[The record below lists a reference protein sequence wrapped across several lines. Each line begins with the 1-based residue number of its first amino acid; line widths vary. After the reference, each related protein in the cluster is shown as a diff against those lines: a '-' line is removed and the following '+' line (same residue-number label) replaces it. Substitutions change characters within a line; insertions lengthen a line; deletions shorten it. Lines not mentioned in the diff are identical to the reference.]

1 MSESF
6 FGLNVAVRG
15 LFTAQRNLDTVNHNL
30 NNVNTPGY
38 SRQQSIQA
46 ASRPMALFDGTGM
59 MGTGAE
65 VTGVK
70 RVRDEYLDFKYW
82 SENISLG
89 EWNAKQEALSDIEA
103 TFNEPS
109 DSGFT
114 TIMSDF
120 YSALQELGKDPSSS
134 AVRALV
140 RQKGVTLAKYFNS
153 TAAHF
158 ESLQKDINYRIQT
171 KVEEVN
177 SYATQIQQLNRQI
190 YISELDGNTANDM
203 RDERTLLVDK
213 LSKIINIEANEVVYG
228 KLPDGRDD
236 NHFVV
241 TISGKALVD
250 HFSISKLAV
259 EQRKAADKVNDVD
272 VDNLYEVKW
281 ADGNSLNIKGGELR
295 GYLDVRD
302 GNEADP
308 KASFKG
314 IISPNYKGIP
324 YYQKKLNE
332 FVRTFA
338 RAFNEGY
345 IDTDSVKG
353 FSGGDTWGVGHA
365 DGYRYD
371 PNDDPNTDTDDADNG
386 IRFFTMKATNNL
398 PKSSASFLSGAP
410 DPTDPAY
417 ASYVY
422 GCYDN
427 VTAKNFTVSEDI
439 INDYNLI
446 AASDAPGEAG
456 NIEVL
461 NSLLGMRHNPDMFSE
476 GAPEDFMKSLVATL
490 GIDSQQAKN
499 YQANQQVIVTQITNR
514 RLSDSGVSIDEEMTN
529 LVKFQQAYNASAK
542 MIQTMGEI
550 YDTLINKLFV

>member
-15 LFTAQRNLDTVNHNL
+15 LFTAQRSLDSVNHNL
-30 NNVNTPGY
+30 NNINTPGY
-38 SRQQSIQA
+38 SRQQSIQVA
-46 ASRPMALFDGTGM
+46 AKPMSLYDGTGM
-59 MGTGAE
+59 MGTGSD
-65 VTGVK
+65 VIGVK

-82 SENISLG
+82 SENITMG
-89 EWNAKQEALSDIEA
+89 EWGAKQEVLSDIEA

-109 DSGFT
+109 KSGFT
-114 TIMSDF
+114 TIISDF
-120 YSALQELGKDPSSS
+120 FSSMQELAKDPSSA

-140 RQKGVTLAKYFNS
+140 KQKGVTLAKYFNS

-158 ESLQKDINYRIQT
+158 EDLQKDVNYRIQT

-190 YISELDGNTANDM
+190 YISELDGNSANDL
-203 RDERTLLVDK
+203 RDNRTLLVDK
-213 LSKIINIEANEVVYG
+213 LSKIVNIEANEVVYG

-236 NHFVV
+236 KHFVI

-250 HFSISKLAV
+250 HYDVSKLAI
-259 EQRKAADKVNDVD
+259 EQRSATQKVNDED
-272 VDNLYEVKW
+272 VGNLYNIKW

-295 GYLDVRD
+295 GYIDVRD
-302 GNEADP
+302 GNEGEAGTNGI
-308 KASFKG
+308 AS
-314 IISPNYKGIP
+314 PDYKGIP

-345 IDTDSVKG
+345 IDTDGDKAFDAG
-353 FSGGDTWGVGHA
+353 EDSGIGHA
-365 DGYRYD
+365 DGYGY
-371 PNDDPNTDTDDADNG
+371 NTATNG
-386 IRFFTMKATNNL
+386 YRFFTTKATDDL
-398 PKSSASFLSGAP
+398 PISSAAFTGGSSV
-410 DPTDPAY
+410 PATIY
-417 ASYVY
+417 A
-422 GCYDN
+422 CYEN
-427 VTAKNFTVSEDI
+427 ITAKNFAVSSDI
-439 INDYNLI
+439 INDYNKI
-446 AASDAPGEAG
+446 ATSDVTGQAG
-456 NIEVL
+456 NITAL
-461 NSLLGMRHNPDMFSE
+461 NSIMGMRHNADMFSE

-490 GIDSQQAKN
+490 GIDAQQAQN

-514 RLSDSGVSIDEEMTN
+514 RTSDSGVSIDEEMTN

>member
-15 LFTAQRNLDTVNHNL
+15 LFTAQRSLDTVNHNL
-30 NNVNTPGY
+30 NNINTPGY
-38 SRQQSIQA
+38 SRQQSVQVA
-46 ASRPMALFDGTGM
+46 AKPMALYDGTGM
-59 MGTGAE
+59 MGTGSD
-65 VTGVK
+65 VIGVK

-82 SENISLG
+82 SENITLG
-89 EWNAKQEALSDIEA
+89 EWGAKREVLSDIEA

-109 DSGFT
+109 NSGFT

-120 YSALQELGKDPSSS
+120 FSSLQELGKDPSSA

-140 RQKGVTLAKYFNS
+140 KQKGVTLAKYFNS

-158 ESLQKDINYRIQT
+158 EDLQKDVNYRIQT

-190 YISELDGNTANDM
+190 YISELDGNTANDL
-203 RDERTLLVDK
+203 RDSRTLLVDK
-213 LSKIINIEANEVVYG
+213 LSKIINIDANEVVYG

-236 NHFVV
+236 KHFVI

-250 HFSISKLAV
+250 HYDVSKLAI
-259 EQRKAADKVNDVD
+259 EQRDATHKVNDED
-272 VDNLYEVKW
+272 VGNLYEIKW
-281 ADGNSLNIKGGELR
+281 ADGNSLNVKGGELR

-302 GNEADP
+302 GNEGEAGTNGI
-308 KASFKG
+308 AS
-314 IISPNYKGIP
+314 PDYKGIP

-345 IDTDSVKG
+345 IDADGDKAFDVGEDSG
-353 FSGGDTWGVGHA
+353 IGHA
-365 DGYRYD
+365 DGYGY
-371 PNDDPNTDTDDADNG
+371 NTATNG
-386 IRFFTMKATNNL
+386 YRFFTIKAENDLPISSDDFLDRTVNPTPTNL
-398 PKSSASFLSGAP
+398 EI
-410 DPTDPAY
+410 
-417 ASYVY
+417 
-422 GCYDN
+422 YDKYKKM
-427 VTAKNFTVSEDI
+427 TAKNFSVSLDI
-439 INDYNLI
+439 INDTNKI
-446 AASDAPGEAG
+446 ATSDVTGEAG
-456 NIEVL
+456 NITAL
-461 NSLLGMRHNPDMFSE
+461 NSILGMRHNADMFSE

-499 YQANQQVIVTQITNR
+499 YQANQQVIVNQITNR
-514 RLSDSGVSIDEEMTN
+514 RTSDSGVSIDEEMTN
-529 LVKFQQAYNASAK
+529 LIKFQQAYNASAK

>member
-15 LFTAQRNLDTVNHNL
+15 LFTAQRSLDTVNHNL

-46 ASRPMALFDGTGM
+46 AARPMALYDGTGM

-82 SENISLG
+82 SENISYG
-89 EWNAKQEALSDIEA
+89 EWSAKQEALSDIEA
-103 TFNEPS
+103 AFNEPS

-114 TIMSDF
+114 TIMNDF
-120 YSALQELGKDPSSS
+120 YSSLQELGKDPSSS

-140 RQKGVTLAKYFNS
+140 KQRGVTLAKYFNS
-153 TAAHF
+153 MASHF
-158 ESLQKDINYRIQT
+158 ETMQQDINYRVQT

-203 RDERTLLVDK
+203 RDQRTLLVDK

-228 KLPDGRDD
+228 YLPDGREDK
-236 NHFVV
+236 HFVV

-250 HFSISKLAV
+250 HYSISKLAV
-259 EQRKAADKVNDVD
+259 EQRDSAHKVNDED
-272 VDNLYEVKW
+272 INSLYQVKW

-302 GNEADP
+302 GNEGEAG
-308 KASFKG
+308 ANG
-314 IISPNYKGIP
+314 IVSPNYKGIP
-324 YYQKKLNE
+324 FYQKKLNE
-332 FVRTFA
+332 FVRVFA

-345 IDTDSVKG
+345 IDTD
-353 FSGGDTWGVGHA
+353 GDRQFDAADYNGAGHA
-365 DGYRYD
+365 DGYGY
-371 PNDDPNTDTDDADNG
+371 NTANNG
-386 IRFFTMKATNNL
+386 VRFFTMKGTGNLPVSSDEFLDLATN
-398 PKSSASFLSGAP
+398 PAP
-410 DPTDPAY
+410 TANQI
-417 ASYVY
+417 
-422 GCYDN
+422 YDRYELL
-427 VTAKNFTVSEDI
+427 TAKNFTVSEDI
-439 INDYNLI
+439 VNDHNLI
-446 AASDAPGEAG
+446 AASGAAGEAG
-456 NIEVL
+456 NIDTL
-461 NSLLGMRHNPDMFSE
+461 NSILDLRHNPDMFSE

-490 GIDSQQAKN
+490 GIDTQQAEN
-499 YQANQQVIVTQITNR
+499 YQSNQQVIVAQITNR
-514 RLSDSGVSIDEEMTN
+514 RLSDSGVAIDEEMTN

-550 YDTLINKLFV
+550 YNTLINKLFV

>member
-6 FGLNVAVRG
+6 FGLNIAVRG
-15 LFTAQRNLDTVNHNL
+15 LFTAQRSLDTVNHNL

-38 SRQQSIQA
+38 SRQQSIQV
-46 ASRPMALFDGTGM
+46 ASRPMALYDGTGM
-59 MGTGAE
+59 MGTGSD
-65 VTGVK
+65 VTGVT

-89 EWNAKQEALSDIEA
+89 EWDAKQEVLSEIEV

-120 YSALQELGKDPSSS
+120 FSSLQELGKDPSSS

-140 RQKGVTLAKYFNS
+140 KQRGVTLAKYFNS

-158 ESLQKDINYRIQT
+158 DDLQQDVNYKIQT

-190 YISELDGNTANDM
+190 YISELDGNTANDL
-203 RDERTLLVDK
+203 RDSRTLLVDK
-213 LSKIINIEANEVVYG
+213 LSRIINIDANEVVYG
-228 KLPDGRDD
+228 QLPDGRDD
-236 NHFVV
+236 KHFVI

-250 HFSISKLAV
+250 HYSVSKLAV
-259 EQRKAADKVNDVD
+259 EQRSAAEKVNDED
-272 VDNLYEVKW
+272 ANNLYEIKW

-302 GNEADP
+302 GNEGEAGTN
-308 KASFKG
+308 G
-314 IISPNYKGIP
+314 IASPNYKGIP

-345 IDTDSVKG
+345 IDTD
-353 FSGGDTWGVGHA
+353 GDKEFDATDYDGTGHS
-365 DGYRYD
+365 DGYGY
-371 PNDDPNTDTDDADNG
+371 NTTDDG
-386 IRFFTMKATNNL
+386 VRFFTMKATDNL
-398 PKSSASFLSGAP
+398 PVSSDEFLDLAANPS
-410 DPTDPAY
+410 PTANQI
-417 ASYVY
+417 
-422 GCYDN
+422 YDRYELL
-427 VTAKNFTVSEDI
+427 TAKNFTVSEDI
-439 INDYNLI
+439 INDFNLI
-446 AASDAPGEAG
+446 ATSGTAGEAG
-456 NIEVL
+456 NIDAL
-461 NSLLGMRHNPDMFSE
+461 NSILDMRHNADMFSE

-490 GIDSQQAKN
+490 GIDSQQAQN
-499 YQANQQVIVTQITNR
+499 YQSNQQVIVTQITNR
-514 RLSDSGVSIDEEMTN
+514 RLSDSGVAIDEEMTN